1 MKKLFALLLPLSLL
15 LTACGETLQTAE
27 SIQTQYSHLATAD
40 MAAKVTCHLDGET
53 RTYELTCTVTTDGA
67 STTVTAPEELAG
79 ITATVTP
86 DGLTV
91 TYDGTSLSAG
101 DLYDVCPANCLP
113 YLLSA
118 VADGYLL
125 EQTTEDLN
133 GISCYRMALDTTA
146 KSGEKVLCTVWI
158 DENTLIPRYAEFAQN
173 DTVLLTAEL
182 TAFQC
187 TVMEE

>member
-1 MKKLFALLLPLSLL
+1 MKKLLFLLLPLTLL
-15 LTACGETLQTAE
+15 LTACGETVQTAE
-27 SIQTQYSHLATAD
+27 SIQTQYANLSTAR
-40 MAAKVTCHLDGET
+40 MAAKVTCHLGEEN
-53 RTYELTCTVTTDGA
+53 RTYELTCAVTKDGA

-113 YLLSA
+113 YLLNA
-118 VADGYLL
+118 VAKGYLL
-125 EQTTEDLN
+125 EQSREELA
-133 GISCYRMALDTTA
+133 GVPCYRMALDTTA

-158 DENTLIPRYAEFAQN
+158 DENTLIPRYAELAQ
-173 DTVLLTAEL
+173 DDVVLLTAEL

-187 TVMEE
+187 TLTEE

>member
-15 LTACGETLQTAE
+15 LTACGETAQTAE
-27 SIQTQYSHLATAD
+27 NIQTQYSQLATAD
-40 MAAKVTCHLDGET
+40 LAAKVTCHLNGET
-53 RTYELTCTVTTDGA
+53 RSYELTCTVTKDGS

-91 TYDGTSLSAG
+91 TYDGTALSAG

-113 YLLSA
+113 YLLNA
-118 VADGYLL
+118 IADGYLL
-125 EQTTEDLN
+125 EQGTEELN
-133 GISCYRMALDTTA
+133 GVSCYRMALDTTA

-158 DENTLIPRYAEFAQN
+158 DQNTLIPRYAEFAQD
-173 DTVLLTAEL
+173 DTVILTVEL
-182 TAFQC
+182 TAFEC
-187 TVMEE
+187 TVTEE

>member
-1 MKKLFALLLPLSLL
+1 MKKLFALLLPCLFL
-15 LTACGETLQTAE
+15 LTACGETVQTAE
-27 SIQTQYSHLATAD
+27 NIQTQYARLATAD
-40 MAAKVTCHLDGET
+40 MAAKVTCHLGEET
-53 RTYELTCTVTTDGA
+53 RTYELTCTVTKDGA

-91 TYDGTSLSAG
+91 TYEGTSLSAG
-101 DLYDVCPANCLP
+101 DLYDLCPANCLP
-113 YLLSA
+113 YLLNA
-118 VADGYLL
+118 VADGYLI
-125 EQTTEDLN
+125 EQGTEDLD
-133 GISCYRMALDTTA
+133 GVPCYRMALDTTA

-158 DENTLIPRYAEFAQN
+158 DQSTLIPRYAEFAQN

-187 TVMEE
+187 TLTEE

>member
-40 MAAKVTCHLDGET
+40 MAAKVTCHLGEES
-53 RTYELTCTVTTDGA
+53 RTYELNCTVTQDSA
-67 STTVTAPEELAG
+67 STTVAAPEELAG

-113 YLLSA
+113 YLLNA

-125 EQTTEDLN
+125 EQGAEDLN
-133 GISCYRMALDTTA
+133 GVSCYRMALDTTA

-158 DENTLIPRYAEFAQN
+158 DENTLIPRYAEFAQD

-187 TVMEE
+187 TLTEE

>member
-1 MKKLFALLLPLSLL
+1 MKKLFALLLPCLFL
-15 LTACGETLQTAE
+15 LTACGEGVQTAE
-27 SIQTQYSHLATAD
+27 NIQTQYARLAAAD
-40 MAAKVTCHLDGET
+40 LAAKVTCHLGEES
-53 RTYELTCTVTTDGA
+53 RTYELTCTVTKDGA

-113 YLLSA
+113 YLLNA
-118 VADGYLL
+118 VAEGYLL
-125 EQTTEDLN
+125 EQGAEELH
-133 GISCYRMALDTTA
+133 GVPCYRMALDTTA

-158 DENTLIPRYAEFAQN
+158 DRDTLIPRYAEFAQN

-187 TVMEE
+187 TLTEE

>member
-1 MKKLFALLLPLSLL
+1 MKKVFPLLLPLLLL
-15 LTACGETLQTAE
+15 LTACGETVQTAE
-27 SIQTQYSHLATAD
+27 NIQTQYSQLATAD
-40 MAAKVTCHLDGET
+40 MAAKVTCHLNGET
-53 RTYELTCTVTTDGA
+53 RIYELSCTVNGDGA
-67 STTVTAPEELAG
+67 ATTVTAPEELAG

-91 TYDGTSLSAG
+91 TYDGTALSAG

-113 YLLSA
+113 YLLNA

-125 EQTTEDLN
+125 EQGTEDL
-133 GISCYRMALDTTA
+133 GGVACYRMALDTTA

-158 DENTLIPRYAEFAQN
+158 DQNTLIPRYAEFAQD
-173 DTVLLTAEL
+173 DTVILTAEL

-187 TVMEE
+187 TVTEE

>member
-1 MKKLFALLLPLSLL
+1 MKKIFASLLPLLLL
-15 LTACGETLQTAE
+15 LTACGDGQPTVEN
-27 SIQTQYSHLATAD
+27 IQTQYAKLATAD
-40 MAAKVTCHLDGET
+40 LAGKVTCHLNGET
-53 RTYELTCTVTTDGA
+53 RSYELTCSVTTDGA

-79 ITATVTP
+79 ITATVTA

-113 YLLSA
+113 YLLRA
-118 VADGYLL
+118 IADGYLL
-125 EQTTEDLN
+125 EQSTQEFN
-133 GISCYRMALDTTA
+133 GTPCYRMALDTTA

-158 DENTLIPRYAEFAQN
+158 DESTLIPRYAEFAQ
-173 DTVLLTAEL
+173 DDKVIVTVEM

-187 TVMEE
+187 TLTEE

>member
-1 MKKLFALLLPLSLL
+1 MKKLFALLLPLTLL
-15 LTACGETLQTAE
+15 LTACGEGVQTAKN
-27 SIQTQYSHLATAD
+27 IQTQYAQLSTAD
-40 MAAKVTCHLDGET
+40 MAAKVTCHLGEET

-113 YLLSA
+113 YLLNA

-125 EQTTEDLN
+125 EQNAEDLN
-133 GISCYRMALDTTA
+133 GVPCYRMALDTTA

-158 DENTLIPRYAEFAQN
+158 DQETLIPRYAEFAQN

-187 TVMEE
+187 TLTEE

>member
-1 MKKLFALLLPLSLL
+1 MKKLFASLLPLLLL
-15 LTACGETLQTAE
+15 LTACGETVQTAE
-27 SIQTQYSHLATAD
+27 NIQTQYSQLATAD
-40 MAAKVTCHLDGET
+40 LAAKVTCHLSGET
-53 RTYELTCTVTTDGA
+53 RSYELTCTVTKDGA

-91 TYDGTSLSAG
+91 TYDGMALSAG

-113 YLLSA
+113 YLLRA
-118 VADGYLL
+118 IADGYLM
-125 EQTTEDLN
+125 EQGTEELN
-133 GISCYRMALDTTA
+133 GVSCYRMALDTTA

-158 DENTLIPRYAEFAQN
+158 DQNTLIPRYAEFAQN

-187 TVMEE
+187 TLTEE

>member
-1 MKKLFALLLPLSLL
+1 MKKLFALLLPCLFL
-15 LTACGETLQTAE
+15 LTACGESIQTAE
-27 SIQTQYSHLATAD
+27 NIQTQYARLATAD
-40 MAAKVTCHLDGET
+40 MAAKVTCHLGEET
-53 RTYELTCTVTTDGA
+53 RTYELTCTVTQDGA

-113 YLLSA
+113 YLLNA

-125 EQTTEDLN
+125 EQSTEELN
-133 GISCYRMALDTTA
+133 GTPCYRMALDTTA

-158 DENTLIPRYAEFAQN
+158 DETTLIPRYAEFAQ
-173 DTVLLTAEL
+173 DDRVILTVEL

-187 TVMEE
+187 TLTEE

>member
-1 MKKLFALLLPLSLL
+1 MKKLFALLLPCLFL
-15 LTACGETLQTAE
+15 LTACGESVQTAE
-27 SIQTQYSHLATAD
+27 NIQTQYARLAAAD
-40 MAAKVTCHLDGET
+40 LAAKVTCHLGEES
-53 RTYELTCTVTTDGA
+53 RTYELTCTVTKDGA

-91 TYDGTSLSAG
+91 TYDGTAFSAG

-113 YLLSA
+113 YLLNA

-125 EQTTEDLN
+125 EQSTEELH
-133 GISCYRMALDTTA
+133 GVPCYRMALDTTA

-158 DENTLIPRYAEFAQN
+158 DRDTLIPRYAEFAQN

-187 TVMEE
+187 TLTEE

>member
-1 MKKLFALLLPLSLL
+1 MKKLFALLLPLTLL
-15 LTACGETLQTAE
+15 LTACGEGAATAE
-27 SIQTQYSHLATAD
+27 NIQTQYSQLATAD
-40 MAAKVTCHLDGET
+40 MAAKVTCHLGEEN
-53 RTYELTCTVTTDGA
+53 RTYELTCTVTPDGA

-91 TYDGTSLSAG
+91 TYEGMSLSAG

-113 YLLSA
+113 YLLNA

-125 EQTTEDLN
+125 EQSAEELN
-133 GISCYRMALDTTA
+133 GVSCYRMALDTTA

-158 DENTLIPRYAEFAQN
+158 DENTLIPRYAELAQN
-173 DTVLLTAEL
+173 DTVFLTAEL

-187 TVMEE
+187 TLEE